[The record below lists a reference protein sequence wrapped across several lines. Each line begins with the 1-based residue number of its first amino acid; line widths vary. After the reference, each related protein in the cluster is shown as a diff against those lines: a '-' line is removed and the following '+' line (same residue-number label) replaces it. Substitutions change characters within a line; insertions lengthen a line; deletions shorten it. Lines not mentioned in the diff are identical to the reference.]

1 MLFDHDWHIRNIGE
15 TKNLKVG
22 YTFNSELIKDPKFAI
37 SEFHRR
43 GIRVG
48 LVLNPTGGIYPHEM
62 YYPQASQYLGVTDQ
76 SVIPFDPLNPKH
88 IDVLFK
94 IEFGFSL
101 SRNDLNKLANEY
113 NKIKDDKNNEFVKQ
127 L

>member
-1 MLFDHDWHIRNIGE
+1 MEKWNYLIQNYDEFKEDEFLKAKDGLISIMNNINKRLE
-15 TKNLKVG
+15 
-22 YTFNSELIKDPKFAI
+22 
-37 SEFHRR
+37 
-43 GIRVG
+43 
-48 LVLNPTGGIYPHEM
+48 NP
-62 YYPQASQYLGVTDQ
+62 D
-76 SVIPFDPLNPKH
+76 

-101 SRNDLNKLANEY
+101 SRNDLNKLANAY

>member
-1 MLFDHDWHIRNIGE
+1 MRNERMEKWNYLIQNYDE
-15 TKNLKVG
+15 FKEDEFLKAKDG
-22 YTFNSELIKDPKFAI
+22 LISIMNNINKCL
-37 SEFHRR
+37 E
-43 GIRVG
+43 
-48 LVLNPTGGIYPHEM
+48 NP
-62 YYPQASQYLGVTDQ
+62 D
-76 SVIPFDPLNPKH
+76 

>member
-1 MLFDHDWHIRNIGE
+1 MINERMEKWNYLIQNYDEFKEDEFLKAKDGLISIMNNINKCLE
-15 TKNLKVG
+15 
-22 YTFNSELIKDPKFAI
+22 
-37 SEFHRR
+37 
-43 GIRVG
+43 
-48 LVLNPTGGIYPHEM
+48 NP
-62 YYPQASQYLGVTDQ
+62 D
-76 SVIPFDPLNPKH
+76 

>member
-1 MLFDHDWHIRNIGE
+1 MEKWNYLIQNYDEFKEDEFLKAKDGLISIMNNINKWLE
-15 TKNLKVG
+15 
-22 YTFNSELIKDPKFAI
+22 
-37 SEFHRR
+37 
-43 GIRVG
+43 
-48 LVLNPTGGIYPHEM
+48 NP
-62 YYPQASQYLGVTDQ
+62 D
-76 SVIPFDPLNPKH
+76 

>member
-1 MLFDHDWHIRNIGE
+1 MEKWNYLIQNYDEFKEDEFLKAKDGLISIMNNINKCLE
-15 TKNLKVG
+15 
-22 YTFNSELIKDPKFAI
+22 
-37 SEFHRR
+37 
-43 GIRVG
+43 
-48 LVLNPTGGIYPHEM
+48 NP
-62 YYPQASQYLGVTDQ
+62 D
-76 SVIPFDPLNPKH
+76 

-113 NKIKDDKNNEFVKQ
+113 NKVKDDKNNEFVKQ

>member
-1 MLFDHDWHIRNIGE
+1 MEKWNYLIQNYDEFKEDEFLKAKDGLISIMNNINKCLE
-15 TKNLKVG
+15 
-22 YTFNSELIKDPKFAI
+22 
-37 SEFHRR
+37 
-43 GIRVG
+43 
-48 LVLNPTGGIYPHEM
+48 NP
-62 YYPQASQYLGVTDQ
+62 D
-76 SVIPFDPLNPKH
+76 

>member
-1 MLFDHDWHIRNIGE
+1 MFVLEGYKVIYRFTLSFIKIKEDEFLKAKDGLISIKNIINKSLE
-15 TKNLKVG
+15 
-22 YTFNSELIKDPKFAI
+22 
-37 SEFHRR
+37 
-43 GIRVG
+43 
-48 LVLNPTGGIYPHEM
+48 NPDI
-62 YYPQASQYLGVTDQ
+62 
-76 SVIPFDPLNPKH
+76 N
-88 IDVLFK
+88 VLFK

>member
-1 MLFDHDWHIRNIGE
+1 MINERIEKLNYLIQNYDEFKEDEFLKAKDGLISIMNNINKCLE
-15 TKNLKVG
+15 
-22 YTFNSELIKDPKFAI
+22 
-37 SEFHRR
+37 
-43 GIRVG
+43 
-48 LVLNPTGGIYPHEM
+48 NP
-62 YYPQASQYLGVTDQ
+62 D
-76 SVIPFDPLNPKH
+76 

>member
-1 MLFDHDWHIRNIGE
+1 M
-15 TKNLKVG
+15 NLKKFLKAKDG
-22 YTFNSELIKDPKFAI
+22 LISIMNNINKCL
-37 SEFHRR
+37 E
-43 GIRVG
+43 
-48 LVLNPTGGIYPHEM
+48 NP
-62 YYPQASQYLGVTDQ
+62 D
-76 SVIPFDPLNPKH
+76 

-127 L
+127 LETKNKIIIFLVFILRNFIILLNTYIIFKKIKNYLYLFYHFIMI